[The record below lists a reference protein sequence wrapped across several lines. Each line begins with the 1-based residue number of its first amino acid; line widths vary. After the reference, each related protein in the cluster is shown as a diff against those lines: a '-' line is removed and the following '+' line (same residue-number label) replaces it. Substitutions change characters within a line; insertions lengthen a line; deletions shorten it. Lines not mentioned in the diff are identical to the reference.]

1 MCFNFSFKERDA
13 PSLKT
18 LDSRGTLILSS
29 SMEYTSHGVL
39 GMLSH
44 VTVSGFV
51 VGGIVAQWE

>member
-13 PSLKT
+13 LSLKT

-39 GMLSH
+39 GMLYLTSLFLA
-44 VTVSGFV
+44 SM
-51 VGGIVAQWE
+51 WEA